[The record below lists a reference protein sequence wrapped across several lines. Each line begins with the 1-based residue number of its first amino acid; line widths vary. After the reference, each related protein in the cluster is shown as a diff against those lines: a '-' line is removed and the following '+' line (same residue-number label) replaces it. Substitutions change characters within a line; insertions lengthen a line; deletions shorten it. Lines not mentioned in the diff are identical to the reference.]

1 MVRNLTDYDSPT
13 DAAAKE
19 LPPPSDHP
27 QQEQQPLASSC
38 LSISC
43 SSYPRFYK
51 VPVDQRGANPDAYSP
66 FLFSFGPYHS
76 LQYAHPP
83 LHALDGAHLKRL
95 TASGLLSP
103 HSEAQLSSLI
113 LSIHNLQPQI
123 RAQYVQWLDAG
134 SSDFRPLARILALDA
149 ITIVAAAFSH
159 ELQRLHTP
167 LIYPVARLV
176 LSDAMLLENQVPV
189 VLLEYALGSI
199 ALARSASAA
208 SVSEEDKARPPTRDD
223 PLPSLEDVILWYC
236 KRSSPF
242 PEWPLRM
249 LPPLED
255 KAKGEPLLSFLY
267 DYFSDRFAPS
277 HHSLNLD
284 SLPKFPADADPALPT
299 AFHLTRCGVRF
310 RPCDTGD
317 ICFDEESAVL
327 YLPRITVSDTTVRIL
342 HNLLAY
348 EATLRHPEQYTVV
361 SYVHFMDCLID
372 NVKDV
377 HILTESGIIY
387 NKLGSHEELATMWN
401 KLCIYVSCRNTENNR
416 MVMAQLDAI
425 SKEKWRQW
433 RATLVDTYWVK
444 QPWLLV
450 SIFAAII
457 LFVLS
462 LLQTIYTILAY

>member
-13 DAAAKE
+13 GATAKE

-27 QQEQQPLASSC
+27 HLILPTAAFQVAHHIPASIRCLWINAEPTPMPTPLSS
-38 LSISC
+38 
-43 SSYPRFYK
+43 
-51 VPVDQRGANPDAYSP
+51 SP
-66 FLFSFGPYHS
+66 SALTTVFNMPPPP
-76 LQYAHPP
+76 PP

-123 RAQYVQWLDAG
+123 RVQYVQWLDAG
-134 SSDFRPLARILALDA
+134 SSDFRPLALDA

-189 VLLEYALGSI
+189 VVLEYALGSI
-199 ALARSASAA
+199 ALARSTSAA
-208 SVSEEDKARPPTRDD
+208 SVSEENKARAPTQDN

-242 PEWPLRM
+242 REWTLRM

-267 DYFSDRFAPS
+267 DYFSDRLTPS

-284 SLPKFPADADPALPT
+284 SLANCPADADPSLPT
-299 AFHLTRCGVRF
+299 ASHLALCGVRF

-317 ICFDEESAVL
+317 ISFDEESAVL
-327 YLPRITVSDTTVRIL
+327 
-342 HNLLAY
+342 
-348 EATLRHPEQYTVV
+348 
-361 SYVHFMDCLID
+361 
-372 NVKDV
+372 
-377 HILTESGIIY
+377 
-387 NKLGSHEELATMWN
+387 
-401 KLCIYVSCRNTENNR
+401 
-416 MVMAQLDAI
+416 
-425 SKEKWRQW
+425 
-433 RATLVDTYWVK
+433 
-444 QPWLLV
+444 
-450 SIFAAII
+450 
-457 LFVLS
+457 
-462 LLQTIYTILAY
+462 